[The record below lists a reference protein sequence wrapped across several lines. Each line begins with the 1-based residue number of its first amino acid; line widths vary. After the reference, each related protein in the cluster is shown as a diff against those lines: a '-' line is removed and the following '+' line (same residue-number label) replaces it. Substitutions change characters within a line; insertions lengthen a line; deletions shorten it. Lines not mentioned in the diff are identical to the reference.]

1 MISKRLTLTKNSSL
15 DFKAEYVTKKFNYKK
30 VLPEFN
36 SRSEYASAF
45 FKIQHNKMAYSHM
58 PNTISLLRK
67 FFLTSRK
74 VSQLES
80 SI

>member
-36 SRSEYASAF
+36 SRAEYASAF
-45 FKIQHNKMAYSHM
+45 FKIQNKMVYSHM